1 MQPMSARKNVVLDI
15 VLVVALA
22 LVIRVGIFIL
32 VPALASDGASLS
44 LGKTSASWVQWDA
57 IHYMQIAQHGYL
69 PHEGLSEDAR
79 AFQSRFPPMY
89 PLAVGVLNRIS
100 GLPYGQAGNILAIAA
115 AALAS
120 VLLFRLCVLEGFDR
134 RQSYLAV
141 ILLHSFPAAF
151 ILNSA
156 FSESLCLCFMLFFF
170 IALHHSRFL
179 AASLYIALA
188 YLTRSQ
194 GLLLY
199 VSLLYGF
206 YVWWKNA
213 NQARRQW
220 SPYIA
225 LLVPGLV
232 FIGHQLMIK
241 YDIGGPGY
249 FRMHNEFSL
258 HFHIVP
264 LIDQMNAL
272 VDVAKQSIHLERG
285 GAIAAFV
292 LSGVFFFYAAML
304 FPLSAF
310 RLPAVHSIYF
320 ATFLAVYMLMGHNIS
335 GPRYMLGVPQMFMS
349 PALLQKFKFLLWPI
363 VIIGFGLQ
371 IFFAWLFVKSYWV
384 F

>member
-1 MQPMSARKNVVLDI
+1 MQLTPAGKRVVLDI

-22 LVIRVGIFIL
+22 LVIRVGVFIL
-32 VPALASDGASLS
+32 VPALASGGASLS
-44 LGKTSASWVQWDA
+44 HGNTSDSWVRWDA
-57 IHYMQIAQHGYL
+57 VHYLQIAQYGYL
-69 PHEGLSEDAR
+69 PHEGRSEEER

-134 RQSYLAV
+134 RQSYFSV
-141 ILLHSFPAAF
+141 ILLHSFPPAF

-156 FSESLCLCFMLFFF
+156 FSESLCLCFILLFF

-179 AASLYIALA
+179 PASLYIALA

-199 VSLLYGF
+199 ASLLYGF

-213 NQARRQW
+213 NQARHQW
-220 SPYIA
+220 SPYLA

-232 FIGHQLMIK
+232 FVGHQLMIK
-241 YDIGGPGY
+241 YHIGSPGY
-249 FRMHNEFSL
+249 FRADEFSV
-258 HFHIVP
+258 HFNAIP
-264 LIDQMNAL
+264 LLDQIRTLSGL
-272 VDVAKQSIHLERG
+272 VGQSIHLEPG
-285 GAIAAFV
+285 TAATAHV
-292 LSGVFFFYAAML
+292 VAGLFFIYAAML

-310 RLPAVHSIYF
+310 RLRAVHSIFF
-320 ATFLAVYMLMGHNIS
+320 ATFMVVYMFYGHNIS

-349 PALLQKFKFLLWPI
+349 PALLQRLRFLLWPI
-363 VIIGFGLQ
+363 VMISFGLQ
-371 IFFAWLFVKSYWV
+371 IFLAWLFVKGYWV